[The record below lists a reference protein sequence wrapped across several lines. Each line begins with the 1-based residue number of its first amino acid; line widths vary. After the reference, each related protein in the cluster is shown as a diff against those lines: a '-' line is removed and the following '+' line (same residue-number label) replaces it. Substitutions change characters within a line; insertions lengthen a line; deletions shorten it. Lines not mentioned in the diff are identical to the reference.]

1 MEIELKIESLPEFK
15 KQFIEKTKNL
25 TPEEVAVLVWK
36 LTNEQWSAGFDRGYY
51 DPDYG
56 NDELK

>member
-1 MEIELKIESLPEFK
+1 MKNELKMESLPEFK

-25 TPEEVAVLVWK
+25 TPEEVATLVWK
-36 LTNEQWSAGFDRGYY
+36 LANERWTNGFDRGHD
-51 DPDYG
+51 DPDYD